1 MKENSL
7 YDRKSL
13 RTVTGNN
20 PDFSELAKD
29 CVAFSNAEGGVIDI
43 GIENGDSMPP
53 AGQTISEELPTVIVN
68 KIKGLTDALS
78 LTAEII
84 KADNGAECIRLHVP
98 RSSAVSVTSSGKIYI
113 RIGDN
118 SMPVGSED
126 ITRLLEDKATVRWED
141 MPTPY
146 DWQSADEDKVSDLIR
161 RLRSSDRVS
170 AFVKQKETKE
180 MLDYYFLTEPDS
192 GCLTNLGVLF
202 IGSQT
207 QRGRLSNT
215 LVVQCIKY
223 DQYGDKV
230 NKWLWD
236 DYTKSPYEIISDIW
250 STVPEWKECSEIPD
264 GLFRWNI
271 PAYPES
277 VVRELLANAFVH
289 RSYTIKG
296 DVFIN
301 IYPDFMEVVNP
312 GRLPLGVTADNILH
326 TSKQRNEHFA
336 KLFYDLHLKE
346 REGSGY
352 DMIYETLLAN
362 GKAVPTVS
370 EGDDWVKVRVKR
382 KIVNQEMI
390 KVMRR
395 AHQEY
400 SLKQKQLIC
409 LGLITLGESLS
420 GSQLIKELHLN
431 GSDELRSWLNLLLDK
446 GLVVTSGANTKAKQ
460 YRVNPQLLKDSNYK
474 GRTSLIRIEDYRI
487 RELIV
492 EDLKIYK
499 EASSMEIQSRIGN
512 EIPLKRIWR
521 QLHILISEG
530 RVKPVGNNRWRRYAL
545 VV

>member
-1 MKENSL
+1 ML
-7 YDRKSL
+7 
-13 RTVTGNN
+13 
-20 PDFSELAKD
+20 
-29 CVAFSNAEGGVIDI
+29 GGGSDIDI
-43 GIENGDSMPP
+43 GIENDDNTPP
-53 AGQTISEELPTVIVN
+53 VGQTISEELPTVIVN
-68 KIKGLTDALS
+68 KIKGITEALS
-78 LTAEII
+78 LTADVI
-84 KADNGAECIRLHVP
+84 KADNGAEYIKLHVQRG
-98 RSSAVSVTSSGKIYI
+98 RSVSVTSSGKIYI
-113 RIGDN
+113 RIGDK
-118 SMPVGSED
+118 SIPVGSED
-126 ITRLLEDKATVRWED
+126 IPRLLDDKGTVRWEN

-146 DWQSADEDKVSDLIR
+146 HWQSADADKVSDLIS
-161 RLRSSDRVS
+161 RLRSSDSVS

-180 MLDYYFLTEPDS
+180 MLDHYFLTDTDS

-202 IGSQT
+202 IGSQN
-207 QRGRLSNT
+207 QRGRLCNT

-250 STVPEWKECSEIPD
+250 SSVPDWKESSEIPD

-271 PAYPES
+271 PAYPEN

-326 TSKQRNEHFA
+326 ATKQRNEHFA
-336 KLFYDLHLKE
+336 KLFYDLHLME

-362 GKAVPTVS
+362 GKALPTVS
-370 EGDDWVKVRVKR
+370 EGDDWVKVRIKR

-395 AHQEY
+395 AHQEF

-409 LGLITLGESLS
+409 LGLIALGESLS

-431 GSDELRSWLNLLLDK
+431 GSDELRSWLNLLLEK
-446 GLVVTSGANTKAKQ
+446 GVVVTSGANTKAKQ
-460 YRVNPQLLKDSNYK
+460 YRVNPRLLKDSNYR

-499 EASSMEIQSRIGN
+499 EASRTEIQTRIGT
-512 EIPLKRIWR
+512 EIPAQRILK
-521 QLHILISEG
+521 QLNILITEG
-530 RVKPVGNNRWRRYAL
+530 KVRKLGGKKMRRYAIIL
-545 VV
+545 